1 MVCDN
6 ARFEGQFSVQGLGE
20 SLIRHTEGEGMPRMW
35 IVYGLM
41 SAAFAAISSILDK
54 TGVNSINSN
63 FATAIRTSTVVIM
76 AWFIVYSTGM
86 QYEGAKMDG
95 KGWVVL
101 LISGVLTGLSWLSYF
116 KAMSLAEVSKVVP
129 LNRISVIMTIL
140 LASVFL
146 KETLTLKTVVGGAFM
161 IVGTLLMVL

>member
-1 MVCDN
+1 
-6 ARFEGQFSVQGLGE
+6 
-20 SLIRHTEGEGMPRMW
+20 MW
-35 IVYGLM
+35 IFYGLM

-76 AWFIVYSTGM
+76 AWMIVYSTGM
-86 QYEGAKMDG
+86 QNEGAKMDG
-95 KGWVVL
+95 KGWILL

-116 KAMSLAEVSKVVP
+116 KAMSLADVSKVVP

-140 LASVFL
+140 LASYFL
-146 KETLTLKTVVGGAFM
+146 KETLTLKTILG
-161 IVGTLLMVL
+161 GTLMIIGTILMVV